1 MAQSGGKT
9 WQEAKIEA
17 WERLW
22 EDLRIGYLDEDIL
35 DVLIEIFLRPGS
47 YPKSSCSG
55 RITVID
61 AKYPWAK
68 DDTMTVF
75 KKHSMISYEEIERVL
90 SRPWAHRLW
99 LSVQG
104 PIYHVYVDSLSEA
117 EEILAAAREA
127 GFKHSGVMVLGDT
140 PLVELRTGVRA
151 DVLLADEE
159 NILVDEEA
167 LRRIVDTLNDVLQQ
181 AKERNRRLLSA
192 LRRRRSRELWQPA
205 VEKARQLGL
214 LEEPQGCFRDFC

>member
-1 MAQSGGKT
+1 MTAQSRETG
-9 WQEAKIEA
+9 WWEAKREA

-22 EDLRIGYLDEDIL
+22 EDLRIGYLDDDIL
-35 DVLIEIFLRPGS
+35 DVLVEIFLRPRS
-47 YPKSSCSG
+47 YSKSSCSG

-75 KKHSMISYEEIERVL
+75 KKHSPVSYGEIERVL

-104 PIYHVYVDSLSEA
+104 PIYHVYVESLSEA

-127 GFKHSGVMVLGDT
+127 GFKHSGVMVLGET

-151 DVLLADEE
+151 DVLLAD
-159 NILVDEEA
+159 DERLIVEGEA
-167 LRRIVDTLNDVLQQ
+167 LRRVVDVANDVLRQ
-181 AKERNRRLLSA
+181 AKERNRRLLEA
-192 LRRRRSRELWQPA
+192 LRKRRPSELWRPA
-205 VEKARQLGL
+205 EEKARQLGL
-214 LEEPQGCFRDFC
+214 LG